1 MTRVYIVLAIYLL
14 SPVLI
19 VCAFQKWS
27 LVRKVGTVLIAYA
40 VGIIMA
46 LSGLVSFAP
55 DTAEAAMF
63 GKIQN
68 WIMNIAVPLA
78 IPLMLFNCDFK
89 MWTKALPKTIYSLLG
104 GILAMLIAVVS
115 GYFVFRSQ
123 NIPQFPQVAA
133 MMTGIYTGGTMN
145 FNALGASLGVQGTT
159 MAVVLAFEMVLTTPY
174 ILFIIAGGYKIFR
187 KALPYEDETS
197 GTAADAAHSAKVAD
211 VEDYSGMFR
220 KKNVIGILCGLG
232 LSLLFLVAGAGLSLL
247 ITGGLNELIVILT
260 ITTLAIIASFSKK
273 VRQLPKTFETG
284 MVLILLFSVVVASLF
299 DIQSVNMS
307 SLMIG
312 GFVLYIM
319 VVALLLHLL
328 FCRLTKVSGDLFTVS
343 QVALL
348 CSPPFVP
355 PVVGAMKNKKV
366 LISGI
371 AIGLVGYAVGT
382 YLGVMIAC
390 LLSAF

>member
-187 KALPYEDETS
+187 KALPYTDETS
-197 GTAADAAHSAKVAD
+197 GTAADTEHSAKVAD

>member
-187 KALPYEDETS
+187 KALPYTDEIS
-197 GTAADAAHSAKVAD
+197 GTVADAEHSAKVAD
-211 VEDYSGMFR
+211 VEDYSGIFR

>member
-115 GYFVFRSQ
+115 GFFVFRSQ

-187 KALPYEDETS
+187 KALPYADEAS
-197 GTAADAAHSAKVAD
+197 GTAADAEHSAKVAD

-247 ITGGLNELIVILT
+247 ITGGLNELVVILT

-390 LLSAF
+390 LLSAI

>member
-187 KALPYEDETS
+187 KALPYADETS
-197 GTAADAAHSAKVAD
+197 GTAADAEHSAKVAD

-232 LSLLFLVAGAGLSLL
+232 LSLLFLGVGAGLSLL

>member
-187 KALPYEDETS
+187 KALPYTDETS
-197 GTAADAAHSAKVAD
+197 GTAADTEHSAKVAD

-220 KKNVIGILCGLG
+220 KKKRYRY
-232 LSLLFLVAGAGLSLL
+232 
-247 ITGGLNELIVILT
+247 IVR
-260 ITTLAIIASFSKK
+260 F
-273 VRQLPKTFETG
+273 G
-284 MVLILLFSVVVASLF
+284 SVVVIFGGRRRFVAIDNRRIERTDSDSDHYHIGYHRLFFEKSAS
-299 DIQSVNMS
+299 
-307 SLMIG
+307 
-312 GFVLYIM
+312 
-319 VVALLLHLL
+319 VAQD
-328 FCRLTKVSGDLFTVS
+328 V
-343 QVALL
+343 
-348 CSPPFVP
+348 
-355 PVVGAMKNKKV
+355 
-366 LISGI
+366 
-371 AIGLVGYAVGT
+371 
-382 YLGVMIAC
+382 
-390 LLSAF
+390 

>member
-123 NIPQFPQVAA
+123 NISQFPQVAA

-187 KALPYEDETS
+187 KALPYADEIS
-197 GTAADAAHSAKVAD
+197 GTAADTEHSAKVAD
-211 VEDYSGMFR
+211 VEDYSGIFR

>member
-187 KALPYEDETS
+187 KALPYTDETS
-197 GTAADAAHSAKVAD
+197 GTAADAEHSAKVAD

-232 LSLLFLVAGAGLSLL
+232 LSLLFLGVGAGLSLL

>member
-145 FNALGASLGVQGTT
+145 FNALGASLGVQGTM

-187 KALPYEDETS
+187 KALPYADETS
-197 GTAADAAHSAKVAD
+197 GTAADTEHSAKVAD

-390 LLSAF
+390 LLSAL

>member
-187 KALPYEDETS
+187 KALPYTDETS
-197 GTAADAAHSAKVAD
+197 GTAADTEHSAKVAD
-211 VEDYSGMFR
+211 VEDYSGIFR

>member
-19 VCAFQKWS
+19 VYAFQKWS

-187 KALPYEDETS
+187 KALPYTDEIS
-197 GTAADAAHSAKVAD
+197 GTAADTEHSAKVAD
-211 VEDYSGMFR
+211 VEDYSGIFR

-382 YLGVMIAC
+382 YFGVMIAC

>member
-187 KALPYEDETS
+187 KALPYADETS
-197 GTAADAAHSAKVAD
+197 GTAADAEYSAKVAD

-220 KKNVIGILCGLG
+220 KKNVIGILCGSG
-232 LSLLFLVAGAGLSLL
+232 LSLLFLGAGAGLSLL